1 MYKKAHAAVQEN
13 PVYEKQLKK
22 EVKKK
27 RWNCPKMSLAQK
39 KDRVAQKK
47 ASFLRAQEWA
57 AES

>member
-1 MYKKAHAAVQEN
+1 M
-13 PVYEKQLKK
+13 YEKKPKK

-47 ASFLRAQEWA
+47 ASFLRTQEWA
-57 AES
+57 AGS